1 MSPYN
6 AYTQQAATTA
16 SPAQLVLM
24 LYDGALAR
32 IEGARFA
39 LDEDARDLDAANA
52 SLGKAQAIIRELQLT
67 LDHERGGQVAT
78 SLASLYAY
86 CQELLIRANVE
97 KATPA
102 LDEATSVLQ
111 PLRDT
116 WEQACVH
123 NVAVA
128 G

>member
-32 IEGARFA
+32 IEGARYA
-39 LDEDARDLDAANA
+39 LEGTPDLEAANT
-52 SLGKAQAIIRELQLT
+52 SLGKAQAIVRELQVT
-67 LDHERGGQVAT
+67 LDHERGGQVAA

-86 CQELLIRANVE
+86 CQELLVRANLD
-97 KATPA
+97 KSTPA
-102 LDEATSVLQ
+102 LDEAISVLQ

-116 WEQACVH
+116 WEQACLHAPVG
-123 NVAVA
+123 V
-128 G
+128 GT